1 MKDSNP
7 DAFEQTAADTTR
19 AKADAFV
26 RSMMR
31 WHFEPET
38 GTDFW
43 LAMRDHLDFDPLR
56 DVESFDDLKRFPDVS
71 EHLRRTPV
79 DALAPR
85 GLKGQLQPLVFESG
99 GTSGKPKHVVAY
111 EEWMRELVDWRIAR
125 YVDRPNRPRGHTL
138 AAVPTGPHIVG
149 AVNRIRAQRLGGM
162 VFSIDLD
169 PRWVKRQI
177 RAGAREVAKDY
188 RDHLVD
194 QIADVVEAQDIRFL
208 VTTPPI
214 LTALLERGEL
224 LERLRASLAQVTLG
238 GTTIDIDEI
247 HFAAAELLPDC
258 EFSASY
264 GSTSALGE
272 ASSDLITAQTRRIEY
287 RSFSPF
293 NTYDVI
299 DPSSGETIGI
309 GERGTVTVS
318 HVSRYAFYPRV
329 LERDTAIRCPKTD
342 DSVGDRIANIA
353 PVAETEGRKVVEGV
367 Y

>member
-169 PRWVKRQI
+169 PRWVSKLVFPEPAGACTMKERVGSRACCRADWSVLMVGLPFPGPAGVPREQMFYI
-177 RAGAREVAKDY
+177 RA
-188 RDHLVD
+188 
-194 QIADVVEAQDIRFL
+194 
-208 VTTPPI
+208 
-214 LTALLERGEL
+214 
-224 LERLRASLAQVTLG
+224 
-238 GTTIDIDEI
+238 
-247 HFAAAELLPDC
+247 
-258 EFSASY
+258 
-264 GSTSALGE
+264 STSGRGRIRDLSA
-272 ASSDLITAQTRRIEY
+272 ASA
-287 RSFSPF
+287 RS
-293 NTYDVI
+293 
-299 DPSSGETIGI
+299 
-309 GERGTVTVS
+309 
-318 HVSRYAFYPRV
+318 A
-329 LERDTAIRCPKTD
+329 RC
-342 DSVGDRIANIA
+342 SA
-353 PVAETEGRKVVEGV
+353 
-367 Y
+367 